1 MIKKIL
7 KIALGIC
14 GAAVIGVVIA
24 YFTNKETKNFIDNIF
39 PGTQI
44 EQEQGGDGKG
54 DVTHEEE
61 DLKPPVIEDGEN
73 NEDGT
78 GDAGNG
84 SNPDDLPTVEGNEPG
99 TGENG
104 EGNNTGDNGED
115 GTGDSGET
123 GDNGENVEPGTG
135 NGENTGDNGEDDNG
149 DEGASDPMDPGS
161 NDNFGDFGDAW
172 LDPDF
177 GI

>member
-1 MIKKIL
+1 MTKKIL
-7 KIALGIC
+7 KIALGIF

-39 PGTQI
+39 NPGTQI

-78 GDAGNG
+78 GNAGND

-99 TGENG
+99 TG
-104 EGNNTGDNGED
+104 
-115 GTGDSGET
+115 
-123 GDNGENVEPGTG
+123 DNGENEEPGTG
-135 NGENTGDNGEDDNG
+135 ENGDN
-149 DEGASDPMDPGS
+149 DPVDPGS
-161 NDNFGDFGDAW
+161 GDNSGFDNGW
-172 LDPDF
+172 LDPGDW
-177 GI
+177 GV

>member
-1 MIKKIL
+1 MTKKIL
-7 KIALGIC
+7 KIILGIL
-14 GAAVIGVVIA
+14 VPIILIFIIA
-24 YFTNKETKNFIDNIF
+24 YFTHAGAKDFIDNIF
-39 PGTQI
+39 NPGTQI

-73 NEDGT
+73 EDGT
-78 GDAGNG
+78 GDA
-84 SNPDDLPTVEGNEPG
+84 GNEPG

-123 GDNGENVEPGTG
+123 GDNGEN
-135 NGENTGDNGEDDNG
+135 TGDNGEDDNG
-149 DEGASDPMDPGS
+149 DEGASDPIDPGS
-161 NDNFGDFGDAW
+161 NDNFGDFGDGW

-177 GI
+177 GV

>member
-39 PGTQI
+39 NPGTQI

-99 TGENG
+99 TGNG
-104 EGNNTGDNGED
+104 ENTGD
-115 GTGDSGET
+115 S
-123 GDNGENVEPGTG
+123 GENVEPGTG
-135 NGENTGDNGEDDNG
+135 NGEDDNTGENGENG
-149 DEGASDPMDPGS
+149 DNDPVDPGS
-161 NDNFGDFGDAW
+161 GDNSGFDDGW